1 MGKRTNGIV
10 SSNGAA
16 SQIRQGARWFA
27 RTASLL
33 AALTCSLLPANLPA
47 ATLYWDISDATSNTL
62 ATGLGL
68 GGTGDWSTS
77 TGAWWNGSAMV
88 LQPWD
93 NDGVVDGTPDTAVF
107 WGTAGTVSM
116 TESINVGGLGFYTPG
131 YTLDLGANTLS
142 FTGTDNFITLLGGGT
157 STITGQLG
165 GAGNVV
171 LQGSRLYGS
180 HILGTLALNGSSTS
194 GWTGTT
200 TINAGMT
207 LSLAGANRALAD
219 TSGITLNG
227 GGILLTNT
235 TNVEGALDRVNNA
248 AGITVNGGSIVYTNT
263 NTTGLNYAETLG
275 TLALTTGRLNV
286 VATNRAASGAT
297 QTLTLG
303 AGSLDHPAANNS
315 TVMFAGSSLGVD
327 TRNRILVTGQTA
339 TPVGQII
346 GPWATWGALLTE
358 QTDYASYNRTAG
370 GAENANGIQAAAI
383 AATAETTWTDPLQTY
398 SFSATQTL
406 TATRT
411 VATVRRTGGNLTLS
425 SNFNFQTY
433 GFLNGATS
441 TWTIGQ
447 GTGTGF
453 VTTPAGGG
461 NLYVTPGR
469 AAITISAPVNNNG
482 GPVTLVVSGNYVLT
496 LSSVTSN
503 FSGGVILNGGVTPT
517 LGSTSTA
524 ALSVADNRNLGA
536 TSGGITFNGG
546 ATMSI
551 TEPITIS
558 SGRTITINNG
568 ATAKFNVGNDS
579 VTLAG
584 KITGSGGLILEATSG
599 DRTFTLSNTANDF
612 QGPLAV
618 GFTSNRVTAIVAS
631 LADSPA
637 ADGAIRLG
645 GSAAGGRGVF
655 QWNGAA
661 SLVLN
666 NRRIDLW
673 GVADSFGIVDNS
685 LAESANTITI
695 NTPLAVSAAG
705 NKTLVLQGSN
715 TGANTFA
722 GQIADGLGAAISVSK
737 QGTGNWLLTGANT
750 FTGSLFAEGGT
761 LTVAG
766 PQYNLSQVVLHGGR
780 LVLGAQNGSFNDAAV
795 LSSTVAGGI
804 YLYDGTGATGF
815 KSQNFA
821 SLSLT
826 GGDAQLESLFGSATS
841 LTTTFNAPIARGL
854 GSTANF
860 VVTGGVNGSTNQF
873 VAVGQAAGFMSPGLF
888 FGGNRY
894 AWYDAAGFIRA
905 IDYAADVGALSVGAG
920 SSITAPA
927 GTHVRT
933 TGAISAQLSEA
944 IGTLHIDGPYDFTLA
959 SGETFTL
966 DGILKSGGG
975 ASTIGGG
982 VGLQIGV
989 GTELVV
995 RSDLADDTLTITS
1008 PLLNAT
1014 RITKTGAGT
1023 LNALI
1028 STTYGNFTNFD
1039 VTSGL
1044 LNLDFGAE
1052 TGTLSAAAALRAAN
1066 NATLRYTTAGAMTH
1080 SGVISGS
1087 GTVNKSGPGT
1097 LQLTGVNTFI
1107 GQVNVNSGTLI
1118 VSEVTQLGNGSN
1130 DLYVDNGGTLRA
1142 QGIDEVLGTLTNTLS
1157 GRQIIIGPGGGTL
1170 DIAVYQTVS
1179 GGISGSGILT
1189 KTGVGTLGVGSATN
1203 AFTGQ
1208 FIIQEG
1214 MLRTF
1219 SSQLVNAG
1227 GIRVLQGGTYN
1238 IEDDAA
1244 GTFALAAGAK
1254 FEFTGTGF
1262 NDGGAFR
1269 QTEQSAN
1276 ATFTSTINNEVVVN
1290 GPAARFNLVA
1300 PGGTLRVTSQITGS
1314 GGLDKWGPGTMH
1326 LINVNNTFSGGL
1338 TLTAG
1343 NLIIYSQGTSAA
1355 ASSIGTG
1362 TLTLQGGALS
1372 IAGTAALDLSATTN
1386 NALVIN
1392 GDFTLAGTNAL
1403 NIGTG
1408 AANLGSAA
1416 GTTRI
1421 ITLSGPALTIGGAI
1435 ADGLTANSLTKT
1447 GPGTLTLAGDSTMT
1461 GTLANLQGLL
1471 QIGTG
1476 GATGSF
1482 NSALEIV
1489 NSATLVVDR
1498 GSGTIL
1504 LPNLVGIGDI
1514 YLRGAGLKSLIGEN
1528 SNSGLFVVDGGTLRL
1543 DYSTVNLTK
1552 LNDFQGL
1559 TIGGSILELVGG
1571 SHSELVASVSLTGD
1585 LLVRRP
1591 SGASI
1596 LFMNTVTPNGFALNF
1611 EHSGIARLDNLN
1623 NTAGIL
1629 GSWAT
1634 VTVGGITS
1642 WAVNEANANDG
1653 LVVPLTDYDV
1663 VERLGGG
1670 SNGVLLA
1677 GVKHVRIIDGGV
1689 AGPIQMGAL
1698 TVFIPSLTMSATAG
1712 PAVLS
1717 VGSSTINFGDDAGG
1731 AVLIGQSAGDLTIG
1745 DAPGNGTITAGG
1757 TANTLPARID
1767 FNVHDAAQELTVNS
1781 VIANNGTDVVG
1792 ITKYGAGRLILNTS
1806 NAFSGGTII
1815 SGGVLRLTNA
1825 GALGTS
1831 TAADALRVLGGT
1843 VQLANSTSTN
1853 FLRNTTV
1860 AGNAEFVI
1868 DGIGGGAVTHTL
1880 GLLSIGAQTLTVSSM
1895 NAVTGPQGLTFGNVT
1910 TTAAAT
1916 FVSNSVGGVDTL
1928 LTLPQ
1933 IAVGSGFSLN
1943 FGGTGNINVTAA
1955 VSGTTGGIFKTG
1967 SGTLTFSGTN
1977 AFVGNVMVS
1986 GGVLSLSGTAGMG
1999 NAAND
2004 IFLDNGA
2011 VLRIT
2016 TNSALNTVNN
2026 TATARQITVASGGA
2040 VFDFRADQTFAG
2052 GLSGSGTLTKIGN
2065 GVWSVGTSG
2074 NPFTGQLVISAGE
2087 LRMASV
2093 QFTAA
2098 AGMTV
2103 NSGATFTINDNG
2115 NANWNLATGAVYQ
2128 FSGTGTS
2135 TGFGALRQTQQSGTN
2150 TFTSTFVREVRF
2162 NTPNTLIVTN
2172 TPTGTI
2178 ALTGPVSGT
2187 GGIEKAGTGTL
2198 SISSTATYAGD
2209 TKVTAGRFV
2218 VVGPNGSVGATTT
2231 VSINGTLAG
2240 SGKVAN
2246 LTVNGGTI
2254 APGVTGAGKLTADGA
2269 SVAWNDGT
2277 RFQFE
2282 FSNPIGDSS
2291 VAGTNWDLLDITV
2304 GTLALSGTIT
2314 VRVDAWNSG
2323 NTTHAILPTDSV
2335 FDPSSTYQWLFAR
2348 AAGGIT
2354 GFGGS
2359 TFVIDA
2365 TTSGFGVFGTGNA
2378 YTPVAGQGFWVSQAG
2393 NELYLN
2399 YSAVPEPSGLTVVG
2413 LIATTFAAR
2422 RRRRQHAANVVR
2434 AAA

>member
-1 MGKRTNGIV
+1 ME
-10 SSNGAA
+10 
-16 SQIRQGARWFA
+16 
-27 RTASLL
+27 
-33 AALTCSLLPANLPA
+33 A
-47 ATLYWDISDATSNTL
+47 ATLYWDVSDATSNTL

-68 GGTGDWSTS
+68 GGTGDWNTS
-77 TGAWWNGSAMV
+77 TAAWWNGSALV

-93 NDGVVDGTPDTAVF
+93 NNGVVDGTPDTAVF
-107 WGTAGTVSM
+107 WGTAGPITM

-131 YTLDLGANTLS
+131 YALNLGANTLS
-142 FTGTDNFITLLGGGT
+142 FTGTNNLITLLGGGT

-180 HILGTLALNGSSTS
+180 QILGTLTLNGTSTT

-207 LSLAGANRALAD
+207 LSLAGANRALAG
-219 TSGITLNG
+219 TTGMTLNG
-227 GGILLTNT
+227 GGLTLTNINNT
-235 TNVEGALDRVNNA
+235 EAAYDRVA
-248 AGITVNGGSIVYTNT
+248 TVPITANGGTITYTNT
-263 NTTGLNYAETLG
+263 AVTSAAYNEVLG
-275 TLALTTGRLNV
+275 TLALTTGRLGIV
-286 VATNRAASGAT
+286 STNAMTSGT
-297 QTLTLG
+297 QTLTFG
-303 AGSLDHPAANNS
+303 AGSLTHPAANS
-315 TVMFAGSSLGVD
+315 SALMFAGASLG
-327 TRNRILVTGQTA
+327 TNAFNRIIITGETA

-346 GPWATWGALLTE
+346 GPWATWGATLAQ

-370 GAENANGIQAAAI
+370 GAENTNGIQAAAI
-383 AATAETTWTDPLQTY
+383 TATTQTAWTDALQTY
-398 SFSATQTL
+398 SFSATQLL

-411 VATVRRTGGNLTLS
+411 VTAVRRTGGNLTLD

-433 GFLNGATS
+433 GLLNGGTTA
-441 TWTIGQ
+441 WTVGQ

-453 VTTPAGGG
+453 ISTPAGGG

-469 AAITISAPVNNNG
+469 AGITISAPINNNSG
-482 GPVTLVVSGNYVLT
+482 TVTLIVSGSNALT
-496 LSSVTSN
+496 LSSTTSN

-517 LGSTSTA
+517 LGATSTA
-524 ALSVADNRNLGA
+524 ALSVVANTNLGG
-536 TSGGITFNGG
+536 TSGGITFNGS
-546 ATMSI
+546 ATMNI
-551 TEPITIS
+551 TDAITIG
-558 SGRTITINNG
+558 SGRTITTNSG
-568 ATAKFNVGNDS
+568 ATAKFGVGADS

-599 DRTFTLSNTANDF
+599 DRTFTLSNTTSDF

-618 GFTSNRVTAIVAS
+618 GYTSNQVTALVAS
-631 LADSPA
+631 LADSPI

-645 GSAAGGRGVF
+645 GSASGGRGVF

-673 GVADSFGIVDNS
+673 GVLGSFGVIDNSRADSV
-685 LAESANTITI
+685 NTITI

-705 NKTLVLQGSN
+705 AKTLILQGSN
-715 TGANTFA
+715 TGANAFA
-722 GQIADGLGAAISVSK
+722 GQIADGLGAVISVSK
-737 QGTGNWLLTGANT
+737 QGTGNWLLTGENT
-750 FTGSLFAEGGT
+750 FTGSVFAEGGT

-766 PQYNLSQVVLHGGR
+766 PQYKLSQAVLRGGR
-780 LVLGAQNGSFNDAAV
+780 LVLSAQNGLLNDAAV
-795 LSSTVAGGI
+795 LSSTVAGGT

-815 KSQNFA
+815 KAQNFA

-826 GGDAQLESLFGSATS
+826 GGDIRLESLLGSATS
-841 LTTTFNAPIARGL
+841 LATTFNAPIARGL

-860 VVTGGVNGSTNQF
+860 VVTGGVNGSTNRF
-873 VAVGQAAGFMSPGLF
+873 VAVGQATGFMGPGLF

-894 AWYDAAGFIRA
+894 AWYDVAGFIRA
-905 IDYAADVGALSVGAG
+905 IDYATDVGALSFGAG

-927 GTHVRT
+927 GTQVRT
-933 TGAISAQLSEA
+933 TGSISAQLSA
-944 IGTLHIDGPYDFTLA
+944 SIGTLHIDGPYDFTLA
-959 SGETFTL
+959 SGETLTL

-975 ASTIGGG
+975 ASAIGGG
-982 VGLQIGV
+982 AGLQIGV
-989 GTELVV
+989 GTELIV
-995 RSDLADDTLTITS
+995 RTDLATDTLSITS
-1008 PLLNAT
+1008 PLLNAA
-1014 RITKTGAGT
+1014 RITKTGDGA

-1028 STTYGNFTNFD
+1028 STTYANFTNVD
-1039 VTSGL
+1039 IAAGL
-1044 LNLDFGAE
+1044 LNLDFGTE
-1052 TGTLSAAAALRAAN
+1052 TGTFTAAASLTAAG
-1066 NATLRYTTAGAMTH
+1066 NATLRYTTAGAVTH
-1080 SGVISGS
+1080 SGVVSGVGS
-1087 GTVNKSGPGT
+1087 VTKAGLGT
-1097 LQLTGVNTFI
+1097 LELTGVNTFS
-1107 GQVNVNSGTLI
+1107 GQVNVVGGTLI
-1118 VSEVTQLGNGSN
+1118 VSDLTQLGNAFN
-1130 DLYVDNGGTLRA
+1130 DIFLDNGGILRA
-1142 QGIDEVLGTLTNTLS
+1142 TTINNVLGVFNNTAT
-1157 GRQIIIGPGGGTL
+1157 GRQIIIGPGGGML
-1170 DIAVYQTVS
+1170 DIRVLQAFNGGVS
-1179 GGISGSGILT
+1179 GGGTLT
-1189 KTGVGTLGVGSATN
+1189 KMGDGIMAVGSAEN
-1203 AFTGQ
+1203 PFTGQ
-1208 FIIQEG
+1208 IIVQQG
-1214 MLRTF
+1214 ILRMN
-1219 SSQLVNAG
+1219 SSQWDNAA
-1227 GIRVLQGGTYN
+1227 GIRVLSGATFN

-1244 GTFALAAGAK
+1244 GTFSIAVGAK
-1254 FEFTGTGF
+1254 YEFAGNGF
-1262 NDGGAFR
+1262 NDGGAFLQSE
-1269 QTEQSAN
+1269 QTAN
-1276 ATFTSTINNEVVVN
+1276 PTFTSTINNEVVLN
-1290 GPAARFNLVA
+1290 SPAARFTLAV
-1300 PGGTLRVTSQITGS
+1300 PGGTVRVTSQVTGS
-1314 GGLDKWGPGTMH
+1314 GGLDKWGPGTLH
-1326 LINVNNTFSGGL
+1326 LINANNTFAGGL
-1338 TLTAG
+1338 TLTSG
-1343 NLIIYSQGTSAA
+1343 NLIIYSQGTSSVG
-1355 ASSIGTG
+1355 SSIGTG
-1362 TLTLQGGALS
+1362 PLTLQGGVLS
-1372 IAGTAALDLSATTN
+1372 IAGANPLDLSTTTN

-1392 GDFTLAGTNAL
+1392 GDFTLGGTNAL
-1403 NIGTG
+1403 NLGTG
-1408 AANLGSAA
+1408 AANLGAAA
-1416 GTTRI
+1416 GTTRT
-1421 ITLSGPALTIGGAI
+1421 ITLSGPSLTIGGAI
-1435 ADGLTANSLTKT
+1435 ADGTTANSLTKT
-1447 GPGTLTLAGDSTMT
+1447 GPGTLTLTGDSTIT
-1461 GTLANLQGLL
+1461 GTLANMQSIM

-1482 NSALEIV
+1482 NGALEIV
-1489 NSATLVVDR
+1489 NNGTLIVDR

-1514 YLRGAGLKSLIGEN
+1514 YVRGAGVKSLIGEN

-1552 LNDFQGL
+1552 LNDFQTL
-1559 TIGGSILELVGG
+1559 TIGRSILELVGG
-1571 SHSELVASVSLTGD
+1571 SHSEIVASVSLTGD
-1585 LLVRRP
+1585 LLARRP
-1591 SGASI
+1591 SGGAV
-1596 LFMNTVTPNGFALNF
+1596 LYMNTVTPNGFALNF
-1611 EHSGIARLDNLN
+1611 EGSGIARVDNLN

-1634 VTVGGITS
+1634 VTVGGLTS

-1663 VERLGGG
+1663 VERLGSG
-1670 SNGVLLA
+1670 SNGALLS
-1677 GVKHVRIIDGGV
+1677 GVRHVRIIDGGV

-1698 TVFIPSLTMSATAG
+1698 TVFIPSLTMSAADG
-1712 PAVLS
+1712 PAVLA
-1717 VGSSTINFGDDAGG
+1717 VGSSTINFGDDTGG
-1731 AVLIGQSAGDLTIG
+1731 AVLIGQGAGNLTIG
-1745 DAPGNGTITAGG
+1745 DAPGVGTITAGG
-1757 TANTLPARID
+1757 TANMLPARID
-1767 FNVHDAAQELTVNS
+1767 FNVYDAAQDLLVNS

-1806 NAFSGGTII
+1806 NAFSGGAIV

-1843 VQLANSTSTN
+1843 VQLANSNSTN

-1895 NAVTGPQGLTFGNVT
+1895 NAVSGPQGLTFGNVT

-1928 LTLPQ
+1928 LALPQ
-1933 IAVGSGFSLN
+1933 IAVGSGFALN

-1955 VSGTTGGIFKTG
+1955 VSGTTGGIFKAG
-1967 SGTLTFSGTN
+1967 SGTLTLSGTN
-1977 AFVGNVMVS
+1977 TFVGNTTITA
-1986 GGVLSLSGTAGMG
+1986 GVLSLSGTTGLG

-2004 IFLDNGA
+2004 VFIDNNA

-2016 TNSALNTVNN
+2016 TSGGLGTVSNTV
-2026 TATARQITVASGGA
+2026 TARQITVGSGGA
-2040 VFDFRADQTFAG
+2040 QFDFRADQTFAG
-2052 GLSGSGTLTKIGN
+2052 GLSGSGTVTKTGA
-2065 GVWSVGTSG
+2065 GVWSVGTSS

-2093 QFTAA
+2093 QFAAA
-2098 AGMTV
+2098 AGMTI

-2115 NANWNLATGAVYQ
+2115 NASWNLATGAIYQ
-2128 FSGTGTS
+2128 FSGTGAS
-2135 TGFGALRQTQQSGTN
+2135 AGFGALRQTQQSGTN
-2150 TFTSTFVREVRF
+2150 AFTSTFVREVRF
-2162 NTPNTLIVTN
+2162 NTPGTLIVTN

-2178 ALTGPVSGT
+2178 AFTGPVSGA

-2198 SISSTATYAGD
+2198 SIASTATYAGD
-2209 TKVTAGRFV
+2209 TTVTAGRFV

-2269 SVAWNDGT
+2269 SVVWNNGT

-2282 FSNPIGDSS
+2282 FSNPTGDISL
-2291 VAGTNWDLLDITV
+2291 AGTNWDLLDITA

-2323 NTTHAILPTDSV
+2323 NTTHATLPTDNA

-2348 AAGGIT
+2348 AAGGIM
-2354 GFGGS
+2354 GYGDS

-2378 YTPVAGQGFWVSQAG
+2378 YLPVAGQGFWVSQAG

-2399 YSAVPEPSGLTVVG
+2399 YSAVPEPSGLTLVG

-2422 RRRRQHAANVVR
+2422 RRRRQHAANVVQ